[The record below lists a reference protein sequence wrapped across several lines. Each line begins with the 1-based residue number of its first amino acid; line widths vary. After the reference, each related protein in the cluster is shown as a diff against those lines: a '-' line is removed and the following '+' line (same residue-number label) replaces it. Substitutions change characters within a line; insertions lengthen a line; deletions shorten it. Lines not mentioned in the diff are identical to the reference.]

1 MNKFHRMIIIK
12 YESIIY
18 VTTFT
23 LEKLCTVA
31 RSKYKLFFIEAINKF
46 LLYYNQNNCKI

>member
-1 MNKFHRMIIIK
+1 MDKFHSMILIK
-12 YESIIY
+12 NESIIS
-18 VTTFT
+18 VTTYT
-23 LEKLCTVA
+23 LEKLYTVA